1 MNERQALIE
10 QKIDELQASIEG
22 ELRNRAR
29 ATFRFCENEHEMRKF
44 CYEMDEF
51 ERYCWEKLI
60 KISISNRLKSVAFIF
75 DLLRD
80 LVSGNSRYFFEHL
93 NLVDLFGNRI
103 YMNVICEADDMAE
116 RQKKLE
122 KSKKPQKTET
132 GRKNDCSD

>member
-10 QKIDELQASIEG
+10 QKIDELKACIVN

-29 ATFRFCENEHEMRKF
+29 ATFRFWENEHEMRNF

-51 ERYCWEKLI
+51 ERYFFEKLI
-60 KISISNRLKSVAFIF
+60 KISISHRLKSVAFIF

-80 LVSGNSRYFFEHL
+80 LVSGNSRDFFAHL
-93 NLVDLFGNRI
+93 NLVNLFGNRI

-122 KSKKPQKTET
+122 KSKNHQKRR
-132 GRKNDCSD
+132 GDGN

>member
-1 MNERQALIE
+1 MNERQSLIE
-10 QKIDELQASIEG
+10 QKIDELQASIG
-22 ELRNRAR
+22 NELRNRAR

-51 ERYCWEKLI
+51 DRYCWEKLI
-60 KISISNRLKSVAFIF
+60 KVSVNLRLKSVAFIF

-80 LVSGNSRYFFEHL
+80 LVSGNSRDFFAHL
-93 NLVDLFGNRI
+93 NLVNLFGNRI

-122 KSKKPQKTET
+122 KSKNHQKRRRDE
-132 GRKNDCSD
+132 KNDCSD

>member
-29 ATFRFCENEHEMRKF
+29 ATSRFWENEHEMRRF
-44 CYEMDEF
+44 CYKMDEF
-51 ERYCWEKLI
+51 ERYFFEKLI
-60 KISISNRLKSVAFIF
+60 KISISHRLKSVAFIF

-80 LVSGNSRYFFEHL
+80 LVSGNSRDFFAHL
-93 NLVDLFGNRI
+93 NLVNLFGNRLD
-103 YMNVICEADDMAE
+103 MNVICEADDMAE

-122 KSKKPQKTET
+122 KSKNHQKRR
-132 GRKNDCSD
+132 GDGN